1 MKAFRVSSL
10 VALAVAAALSG
21 CAATQD
27 VAQSTM
33 GSVKSVLGQEQVTRQ
48 EVGPQLYEVAYSASD
63 DVVYVASAGGFD
75 TNANPP
81 KILKLDPKTL
91 AVKGE
96 FPGAG

>member
-33 GSVKSVLGQEQVTRQ
+33 GSVKSVLGQEQVTR
-48 EVGPQLYEVAYSASD
+48 
-63 DVVYVASAGGFD
+63 
-75 TNANPP
+75 
-81 KILKLDPKTL
+81 
-91 AVKGE
+91 
-96 FPGAG
+96 